1 MDCRVSRRAVLKGA
15 AGAAIGSLASA
26 VNARAQVTG
35 IMPGGGKVPFRLP
48 MGALPYLDKNQYAHN
63 MEIQAFVPG
72 PETAGGEPL
81 MNLWARGRQ
90 RFLPASGG
98 WLDITEPTKPAAVK
112 AGSLRLRK
120 ICVAYNTSLKKW
132 LAVESV
138 EPPMPRHTPQYPH
151 GQYHREWH
159 EKTTLAYKGLRG
171 IRTYDITDPTRPVL
185 LQEFDTGQTGF
196 GTHTNFY
203 DGGKYAFLDCGWDD
217 QLRMENPQRP
227 SSNGIMIVD
236 MSDPS
241 NIKEMSRWWVPG
253 QRKGEEEEYKKYWF
267 AGDESSWTGVHGA
280 PTVPKRIEDG
290 GRYGYGGF
298 GHFGM
303 FVFDFSDVRN
313 PAPVGRLM
321 YDFET
326 IGGIPYHSISPVI
339 ADAAHPQLRDI
350 VIGMPETIYGDCRE
364 PFKTPLLIS
373 VKDPAHPR
381 VVGRFG
387 RPMPPKEAPYADFC
401 QARGRFGTHN
411 IQAWLA
417 PGTARANIVV
427 ITWFNAGVRIHDIS
441 DPSQPKEL
449 AWFVPRRTGEMED
462 YMSWYRGTSEN
473 VFVEWDR
480 NLIWV
485 GTHEGTYCLS
495 SPALGKPVL
504 EPRRIERWTVAH
516 GNVGWDDKTPTSVY
530 FGRTRRQILG
540 L

>member
-1 MDCRVSRRAVLKGA
+1 MSISRRTMIKGV
-15 AGAAIGSLASA
+15 AGAALGA
-26 VNARAQVTG
+26 VAGAVSARAQVSG
-35 IMPGGGKVPFRLP
+35 VMPGGGTVPFRLP
-48 MGALPYLDKNQYAHN
+48 MGALPYLDRNQYVHN
-63 MEIQAFVPG
+63 MDVHAFVPG

-81 MNLWARGRQ
+81 MNMWAKGRQ
-90 RFLPASGG
+90 RLLPASGG
-98 WLDITEPTKPAAVK
+98 WLDITDPVKPVEVK
-112 AGSLRLRK
+112 AGSIRLRK
-120 ICVAYNTSLKKW
+120 ICVAYNTALRKW
-132 LAVESV
+132 IAVESV
-138 EPPMPRHTPQYPH
+138 EPPMPRHTPKYPR
-151 GQYHREWH
+151 GQHHREWV
-159 EKTTLAYKGLRG
+159 EQTTLAYKGLRG
-171 IRTYDITDPTRPVL
+171 FRTYDISDPARPVL

-236 MSDPS
+236 MADPAAVR
-241 NIKEMSRWWVPG
+241 EMSRWWVPG
-253 QRKGEEEEYKKYWF
+253 QRVGEEDEYKKYWF
-267 AGDESSWTGVHGA
+267 AGDQSSWTGVHGA

-313 PAPVGRLM
+313 PKPAGRLM

-326 IGGIPYHSISPVI
+326 LGGIPYHTVAPVF
-339 ADAAHPQLRDI
+339 ADAAHPQLQDL

-364 PFKTPLLIS
+364 PFKTPLIIS

-381 VVGRFG
+381 VVGRFP

-411 IQAWLA
+411 IQAWVA
-417 PGTARANIVV
+417 PGTARPNVVV
-427 ITWFNAGVRIHDIS
+427 ITWFNAGIRIHDIS
-441 DPSQPKEL
+441 DPARPKEL
-449 AWFVPRRTGEMED
+449 AWFVPRRTGEMDD

-480 NLIWV
+480 NLIWI

-495 SPALGKPVL
+495 SPALGKPIL
-504 EPRRIERWTVAH
+504 EPRRIERWTVPHA
-516 GNVGWDDKTPTSVY
+516 NRGWDDQTPTSVY
-530 FGRTRRQILG
+530 FGRSRRQFIG
-540 L
+540 N

>member
-1 MDCRVSRRAVLKGA
+1 MDGLSRRDLLKGA
-15 AGAAIGSLASA
+15 AGAALGTVASA
-26 VNARAQVTG
+26 VGARAQVTG
-35 IMPGGGKVPFRLP
+35 VTPGGGAVPFRLP
-48 MGALPYLDKNQYAHN
+48 MGALPYLDRNQYVHN
-63 MEIQAFVPG
+63 MEIHAFVPG

-81 MNLWARGRQ
+81 MNLWAKGRQ
-90 RFLPASGG
+90 RFLPADGG
-98 WLDITEPTKPAAVK
+98 WLDITEPTKPVAVK
-112 AGSLRLRK
+112 AGSTRLRK
-120 ICVAYNTSLKKW
+120 ICVAYNTALRKW
-132 LAVESV
+132 IALESV
-138 EPPMPRHTPQYPH
+138 EPPMPRHTPEYPR
-151 GQYHREWH
+151 GQHHREWV

-171 IRTYDITDPTRPVL
+171 FRTYDITDPARPVL
-185 LQEFDTGQTGF
+185 LQEFDTGRTGF

-236 MSDPS
+236 MTDPAS
-241 NIKEMSRWWVPG
+241 VKEMSRWWVPG
-253 QRKGEEEEYKKYWF
+253 QRIGEEEEYKKYWF
-267 AGDESSWTGVHGA
+267 AGDQSSWTGVHGA

-303 FVFDFSDVRN
+303 FVFDFSDVRKPK
-313 PAPVGRLM
+313 PAGRLM

-326 IGGIPYHSISPVI
+326 IGGIPYHSVAPVI
-339 ADAAHPQLRDI
+339 ADAAHPQLQDI

-364 PFKTPLLIS
+364 PFKTPYLIS
-373 VKDPAHPR
+373 VKDAAHPR
-381 VVGRFG
+381 VIGRFP
-387 RPMPPKEAPYADFC
+387 RPVPPKEAPYADFC

-417 PGTARANIVV
+417 PGTARPEIAV

-441 DPSQPKEL
+441 DPTQPREL
-449 AWFVPRRTGEMED
+449 AYFVPRRTGEMDD

-480 NLIWV
+480 NLIWI

-504 EPRRIERWTVAH
+504 EPRRIDRWTVPH
-516 GNVGWDDKTPTSVY
+516 GNRGWDDQTPTSVY
-530 FGRTRRQILG
+530 FGRSRREFLG